1 MAELKIIKGLVWP
14 AADEMCCEVVFE
26 EAKLLELIYPYITDW
41 STVVQAGGN
50 CGVFAMSL
58 ARKFQTV
65 YTFEPDPTNFTCLAH
80 NTSDFENV
88 VRLQAALGAGTEPPI
103 QLARQTGNCGAHQ
116 VRPGGNIPVL
126 TIDSLKLPSC
136 GALLLDVEGYEY
148 HALKGAVETIR
159 RCRPVIQLE
168 LKGIGDQ
175 YGMPERET
183 DVWLC
188 SGLGYKREAKLA
200 NDRFYVP
207 L

>member
-1 MAELKIIKGLVWP
+1 MSELQIINGLVWP
-14 AADEMCCEVVFE
+14 AHDTMCAEAVFDEVKVLEEV
-26 EAKLLELIYPYITDW
+26 YPHVTNWDAC
-41 STVVQAGGN
+41 VQAGGN
-50 CGVFAMSL
+50 CGVFAMQL
-58 ARKFQTV
+58 AAKFQTV

-80 NTSDFENV
+80 NTSDYENV
-88 VRLQAALGAGTEPPI
+88 VRIQAALGAGTEPPI
-103 QLARQTGNCGAHQ
+103 QLARIAGNCGAHQ

-136 GALLLDVEGYEY
+136 GALLLDVEGYEF

-168 LKGIGDQ
+168 LKGIGNQ
-175 YGMPERET
+175 YGMPESET